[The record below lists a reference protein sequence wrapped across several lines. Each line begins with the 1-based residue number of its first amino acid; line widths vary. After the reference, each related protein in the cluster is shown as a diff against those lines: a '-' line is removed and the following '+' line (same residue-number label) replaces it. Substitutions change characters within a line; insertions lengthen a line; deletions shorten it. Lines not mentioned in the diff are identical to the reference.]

1 MASTQD
7 NNERGF
13 VHVKPPSGVSI
24 AFSYGK
30 AKENTYQI

>member
-1 MASTQD
+1 MTSTQN

-13 VHVKPPSGVSI
+13 VRVKPPNGMSI

-30 AKENTYQI
+30 TK

>member
-7 NNERGF
+7 NNEKGLVR
-13 VHVKPPSGVSI
+13 VKSPNGVSI

-30 AKENTYQI
+30 AK